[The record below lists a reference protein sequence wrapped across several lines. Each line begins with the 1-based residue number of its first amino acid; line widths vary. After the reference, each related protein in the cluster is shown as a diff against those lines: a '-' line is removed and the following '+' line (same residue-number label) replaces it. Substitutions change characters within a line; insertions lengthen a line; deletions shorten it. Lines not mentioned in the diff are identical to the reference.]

1 MKEFTK
7 SKIGMKYY
15 AMNLLMI
22 LSVFTFISCKQDKRN
37 TEKNNIVDILEIQSV
52 KVVSAGGE
60 LGFSS
65 STVISKD
72 SIHNSRTM
80 AANEANNMEYRKK
93 LKPED
98 WKNLVDNI
106 DVKMFGAAKEGHSV
120 QPVDGIDTKIIIT
133 TSAGDISKMNA
144 HNDPEWEKILDIIE
158 QYGGEYK

>member
-1 MKEFTK
+1 MKGFTK
-7 SKIGMKYY
+7 SGIEMKYY

-37 TEKNNIVDILEIQSV
+37 AEQINKVDLLEIQSI

-65 STVISKD
+65 STVINKD
-72 SIHNSRTM
+72 SIYYSRTM
-80 AANEANNMEYRKK
+80 AVNEANNMEYSKK

-98 WKNLVDNI
+98 WKNLVDKI

-120 QPVDGIDTKIIIT
+120 QPVDGIDTKITIT
-133 TSAGDISKMNA
+133 TTAGGISKMNA
-144 HNDPEWEKILDIIE
+144 HNDPEWRKIQDRMD
-158 QYGGEYK
+158 QYSGEYK